1 MLPRSPNSS
10 TNSASPTHVPIGQWA
25 VRNDEC
31 RIQTLL
37 GSCVGVALFDRQGRV
52 GGLAHV
58 VLPDSRGEKTH
69 PGKYADTAIVAMLD
83 DFRKLGSPVIRSR
96 LWAKLAG
103 GASMFRTGPAV
114 GTPERIVETLR
125 GLEGDG
131 MTYAITYFQEAAHD
145 TSGIELFAA
154 VTPPWPEGVA
164 GQAFRVQ
171 PNHRRI

>member
-37 GSCVGVALFDRQGRV
+37 GSCVGVAIFDRQGRV

-103 GASMFRTGPAV
+103 GASMFRTGPAGNIGMANV
-114 GTPERIVETLR
+114 QAVERVLAELGIPILARDVSGEAGRKMTLN
-125 GLEGDG
+125 LP
-131 MTYAITYFQEAAHD
+131 
-145 TSGIELFAA
+145 SGIIMIKVPGGAEYEL
-154 VTPPWPEGVA
+154 
-164 GQAFRVQ
+164 
-171 PNHRRI
+171 